1 MQWYYAINGE
11 RQGPV
16 NQTEFEHLVRAGT
29 ITADTLV
36 WRKPMTAWQ
45 SLDTARASDSALSL
59 ALEVAPLPEAVEPEH
74 VGHLASPVEKTADT
88 VVYGGFWRRV
98 GARLIDGV
106 IVWVAGQ
113 VVIGVLGM
121 LFFRDTM
128 MVLQKVKGPEL
139 SPQELAAVLSFV
151 PVAFGVYF
159 GLSLAYEFFSLRKY
173 SATPGKLALGLK
185 VVRPNGVPLSTG
197 RIIGRYFSHALNFM
211 TLGIGYVMVAIDD
224 EKRGLHDY
232 VSETRVVKTR

>member
-1 MQWYYAINGE
+1 MQWFYAINGQ

-16 NQTEFEHLVRAGT
+16 NQTEFERLVRAGT

-36 WRKPMTAWQ
+36 WRKPMPAWQ
-45 SLDTARASDSALSL
+45 SLDEVRAVDPVL
-59 ALEVAPLPEAVEPEH
+59 AAVLEAPVLPEAAEPGH
-74 VGHLASPVEKTADT
+74 VVPLVAPVAEPAGA

-98 GARLIDGV
+98 GARLIDGL
-106 IVWVAGQ
+106 IVWISGQ

-128 MVLQKVKGPEL
+128 MILQKVTGPEL
-139 SPQELAAVLSFV
+139 SPQEISAFLSFM

-159 GLSLAYEFFSLRKY
+159 GFSFAYEFFSLRQY

-185 VVRPNGVPLSTG
+185 VVRADGAPLSVG
-197 RIIGRYFSHALNFM
+197 RIIGRYFAHALNFM
-211 TLGIGYVMVAIDD
+211 TLGIGYVMVAVDD